1 MSRPPKYELVVSPA
15 EMRAIARRGQLRD
28 STGGQCPAY
37 QQANLVILPKEAAA
51 EFAAFCTRNP
61 KPCPLIEITPPGDP
75 EPARSA
81 PGADIR
87 TDLPG
92 YRVYR
97 YGELVEKRGEIRDLW
112 RDDLVAFLLGCSLT
126 FEHALIEAGVD
137 VRNVELGTLVPMFV
151 SSLACRPA
159 GRFHGLQVV
168 TMRPIPERQ
177 VQLAREVTVRYP
189 HAHGAPLHIGDPEAI
204 GISDLGRPDYGDSVE
219 IRPGEVPVFWAC
231 GVTPQAVA
239 LESRP
244 ELMITHEPGIMFLTD
259 LPREGET
266 AS

>member
-1 MSRPPKYELVVSPA
+1 MYEVVALP
-15 EMRAIARRGQLRD
+15 EELRAIARRGEWRG

-97 YGELVEKRGEIRDLW
+97 HGELVEKRSEIRDLW

-126 FEHALIEAGVD
+126 FEHALIEAGVG

-159 GRFHGLQVV
+159 GRFHGFQVV

-177 VQLAREVTVRYP
+177 VQLARDVTARYP
-189 HAHGAPLHIGDPEAI
+189 HAHGAPLHIGDPGAI
-204 GISDLGRPDYGDSVE
+204 GISDPGRPDYGDPVE

-239 LESRP
+239 LESRL

>member
-1 MSRPPKYELVVSPA
+1 
-15 EMRAIARRGQLRD
+15 MRL
-28 STGGQCPAY
+28 
-37 QQANLVILPKEAAA
+37 
-51 EFAAFCTRNP
+51 
-61 KPCPLIEITPPGDP
+61 
-75 EPARSA
+75 
-81 PGADIR
+81 
-87 TDLPG
+87 
-92 YRVYR
+92 
-97 YGELVEKRGEIRDLW
+97 
-112 RDDLVAFLLGCSLT
+112 
-126 FEHALIEAGVD
+126 
-137 VRNVELGTLVPMFV
+137 
-151 SSLACRPA
+151 
-159 GRFHGLQVV
+159 
-168 TMRPIPERQ
+168 IPERQ